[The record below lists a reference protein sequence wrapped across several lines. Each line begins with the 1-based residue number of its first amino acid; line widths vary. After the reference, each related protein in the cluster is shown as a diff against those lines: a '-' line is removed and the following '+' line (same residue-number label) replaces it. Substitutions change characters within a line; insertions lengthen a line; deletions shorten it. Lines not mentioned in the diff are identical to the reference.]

1 MKKLKAILVDDEAK
15 SRNVL
20 ANLLSAYCP
29 EIEILGQADNGNDAS
44 KLIKNEAPDI
54 LFLDIEMKG
63 ETGFDLIQ
71 NLGPVN
77 FDIIFT
83 TAHDKYAIQAIRFSA
98 LDYLMKPILADDLK
112 SAVTRVFEK
121 QNGKDKVRQLDAL
134 VYNINYS
141 NADKKLV
148 LPTSEGFEF
157 ISISEVIRCESSNN
171 YTFFHL
177 KDKSQLLICKTL
189 LEFERLL
196 NPYYFLRVHQSHLIN
211 LRMIK
216 KFQKG
221 EGGILLMEDGTK
233 IDVSRRKKTELME
246 KLTEFAIMPG
256 GH

>member
-1 MKKLKAILVDDEAK
+1 MKKLKALIVDDEAK

-29 EIEILGQADNGNDAS
+29 EIEIVGTADNGNDAT
-44 KLIKNEAPDI
+44 KLIKTEEPDI

-71 NLGPVN
+71 NLSHVN

-98 LDYLMKPILADDLK
+98 LDYLMKPILAEDLK
-112 SAVTRVFEK
+112 TSVKRVFEK
-121 QNGKDKVRQLDAL
+121 QNGKDRVHQLDAL

-148 LPTSEGFEF
+148 LPTSEGYEF

-171 YTFFHL
+171 YTCFYL
-177 KDKSQLLICKTL
+177 KDKTKLLISKTL
-189 LEFERLL
+189 MEFERLL
-196 NPYYFLRVHQSHLIN
+196 SPYYFLRVHQSHLIN

-221 EGGILLMEDGTK
+221 EGGILLMEDGTE
-233 IDVSRRKKTELME
+233 IDVSRRKKAELME
-246 KLTEFAIMPG
+246 KLTEFAIMTLN
-256 GH
+256 

>member
-1 MKKLKAILVDDEAK
+1 MKKIKALIVDDEAK

-20 ANLLSAYCP
+20 ANLLSTYCP
-29 EIEILGQADNGNDAS
+29 EIEIVGTAENGNDAS
-44 KLIKNEAPDI
+44 KLIKSEVPDI

-71 NLGPVN
+71 SLSHVN

-98 LDYLMKPILADDLK
+98 LDYLMKPILAEDLK
-112 SAVTRVFEK
+112 TAVKRVFEK
-121 QNGKDKVRQLDAL
+121 QNGKDRVRQLDAL

-148 LPTSEGFEF
+148 LPTSEGYEF

-171 YTFFHL
+171 YTYFHL
-177 KDKSQLLICKTL
+177 KDKSRLLISKTL
-189 LEFERLL
+189 MEFERLL
-196 NPYYFLRVHQSHLIN
+196 GPYYFLRVHQSHLIN

-216 KFQKG
+216 QYQKG
-221 EGGILLMEDGTK
+221 DGGILTMEDGTE
-233 IDVSRRKKTELME
+233 IDVSRRKKTELLE

-256 GH
+256 IK